1 MKVNIKGVL
10 IMTKR
15 LFLPALHSMLD
26 DFRTFDDAFN
36 SLYNS
41 NNEEMRKLSHYNI
54 EEDDKQYVIEMD
66 MPGVKKED
74 LEIGIKENVLSI
86 YAERKRVNKNKVVD
100 AQNAENAEKDNE
112 VVVSRYEQSFNI
124 STKGIDVENI
134 EANLSNGVLKITLPK
149 KEEVK
154 YEKKINIG

>member
-1 MKVNIKGVL
+1 
-10 IMTKR
+10 MTKR

-124 STKGIDVENI
+124 STKGIDIENI

>member
-1 MKVNIKGVL
+1 
-10 IMTKR
+10 MTKR

-54 EEDDKQYVIEMD
+54 EEDDKHYVIEMD

-149 KEEVK
+149 KEEIK